1 MTLRN
6 ITLAG
11 MILLVLA
18 FTIGMAGAAENGTV
32 NETSTVTATG
42 TPTETLTV
50 TGTATSTATEGAA
63 DDEEADEGLIG
74 PGNALYGLQI
84 AFENIGETFTFNAS
98 EKLGKQ
104 VAHARKRI
112 AEARAALKRNDTEAA
127 NEALE
132 HYREKM
138 EEANKSVSDFR
149 GTDSGLAN
157 AEQMIA
163 KHEIV
168 LKNLLDSHP
177 GNKGLERAYSNSQEL
192 KGKFE
197 EKIKR
202 KEERKDREEETEE
215 AVKIKAKKIGNDT
228 QVEVELKFKSGIDN
242 FTIAQEIH
250 DKFQLSTENINAL
263 LMVEN
268 IDKGEL
274 KTELEAEASIE
285 KNFSIVEANYKFPLN
300 DTTGRAGIISGI
312 HDRLSILSAA
322 DILKVL
328 EIKAKTE
335 RKEIQ
340 EVKKEEKRETKEVKK
355 EIKEVKE
362 VKEVKRVEKRENT
375 VERKSNNV
383 TGNED

>member
-1 MTLRN
+1 MRLGN

-11 MILLVLA
+11 IILLVLV
-18 FTIGMAGAAENGTV
+18 FTIGMAGAAENATG
-32 NETSTVTATG
+32 NETATG
-42 TPTETLTV
+42 TLTETLTV

-63 DDEEADEGLIG
+63 DDEESGEGLIG

-127 NEALE
+127 NKALE

-138 EEANKSVSDFR
+138 EEANKSVSDFK

-163 KHEIV
+163 KHETV

-177 GNKGLERAYSNSQEL
+177 GNKGLERAYNNSHEL

-202 KEERKDREEETEE
+202 KEARKDGGNETKE
-215 AVKIKAKKIGNDT
+215 AVNIKAKIIGNDT
-228 QVEVELKFKSGIDN
+228 VVEVELKFKSGNIDN

-250 DKFQLSTENINAL
+250 DKFQLSAEAINGSL
-263 LMVEN
+263 TVEN

-285 KNFSIVEANYKFPLN
+285 KGFSIVEANYKFPLN
-300 DTTGRAGIISGI
+300 DTTGRAGIISGV

-328 EIKAKTE
+328 EIKDKTE
-335 RKEIQ
+335 RKELQ
-340 EVKKEEKRETKEVKK
+340 EAKKEEKREDKEVKK
-355 EIKEVKE
+355 EVKE
-362 VKEVKRVEKRENT
+362 AQKEEKRENK
-375 VERKSNNV
+375 EEQKNNKV
-383 TGNED
+383 TRNED

>member
-1 MTLRN
+1 MRLGN

-18 FTIGMAGAAENGTV
+18 FTIGMAGAAKNATG
-32 NETSTVTATG
+32 NETPTVTA
-42 TPTETLTV
+42 TETLTV
-50 TGTATSTATEGAA
+50 TGTATSTATAGLA
-63 DDEEADEGLIG
+63 DDEGTDEGLIG

-127 NEALE
+127 NKALE

-138 EEANKSVSDFR
+138 EEANKSVSEFK
-149 GTDSGLAN
+149 GADSGLAN

-163 KHEIV
+163 KHELV
-168 LKNLLDSHP
+168 LKKLLNSHP

-192 KGKFE
+192 KVKFE

-202 KEERKDREEETEE
+202 KDARKDGGEEIKE
-215 AVKIKAKKIGNDT
+215 AVNIKAKIIGNDT
-228 QVEVELKFKSGIDN
+228 QVEVELKFKSDSTDN

-250 DKFQLSTENINAL
+250 DKLQLSTENINAL
-263 LMVEN
+263 LTIEN

-274 KTELEAEASIE
+274 NTELEAEASIE
-285 KNFSIVEANYKFPLN
+285 NNVSIVEANYKFPLN
-300 DTTGRAGIISGI
+300 DTIGRAAIISGV
-312 HDRLSILSAA
+312 HDKLSILSAA

-328 EIKAKTE
+328 EIKKKTE
-335 RKEIQ
+335 QKEVK
-340 EVKKEEKRETKEVKK
+340 EVKKEEKRENKEG
-355 EIKEVKE
+355 
-362 VKEVKRVEKRENT
+362 
-375 VERKSNNV
+375 RKGDKV
-383 TGNED
+383 TRNED